1 VSLQLGVP
9 LFIVAVLLQATV
21 LPHLRVYGGQPDL
34 VVLLVLAWSTLDQEQ
49 EGLAWAFV
57 GGLLLDL
64 FSGTPIGV
72 SSLALLPLAYLI
84 GLLEAQVYRASL
96 LLPLLLTAVGST
108 AYHVIYMLLLRF
120 LTDYPLS
127 WSASFGYVTLPS
139 VLFDVV
145 LFIPVLRLLARWHDR
160 LHPRQVKI

>member
-1 VSLQLGVP
+1 MSLQLGIP
-9 LFIVAVLLQATV
+9 LFAAAVLLQATV
-21 LPHLRVYGGQPDL
+21 LPHLRVFGGQPDL

-72 SSLALLPLAYLI
+72 SALALLPLAYLI
-84 GLLEAQVYRASL
+84 GLLEAQIYRASL
-96 LLPLLLTAVGST
+96 LLPLLLTAAGAM
-108 AYHVIYMLLLRF
+108 AYHVIYMFLLRF

-127 WSASFGYVTLPS
+127 WSASFWYVTLPS
-139 VLFDVV
+139 VMFDIV
-145 LFIPVLRLLARWHDR
+145 LFVPVLRMLARWHDR